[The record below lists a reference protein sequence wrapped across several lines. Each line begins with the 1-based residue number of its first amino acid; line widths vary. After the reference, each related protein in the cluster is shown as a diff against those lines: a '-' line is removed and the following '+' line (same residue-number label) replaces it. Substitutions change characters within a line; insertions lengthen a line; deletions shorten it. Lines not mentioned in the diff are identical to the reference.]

1 MSVLRRQLA
10 ASRAITTV
18 IISPRKSAFTA
29 LPSRFLSSSAFD
41 AKYENILTSRPTP
54 RVALVTL
61 NRPKALNALNAAL
74 MKELNEALRAIDA
87 DEGIGAIV
95 LTGSDKAFAGE
106 PALATPPC
114 WRRRAD
120 DRVTLTVS
128 DGLTDDVEL

>member
-1 MSVLRRQLA
+1 MSVLRRRLA
-10 ASRAITTV
+10 ASRSITV
-18 IISPRKSAFTA
+18 VISPPRTGKSAFTA
-29 LPSRFLSSSAFD
+29 LHNRFLSSSAFD
-41 AKYENILTSRPTP
+41 AKYETILTSRPSP

-106 PALATPPC
+106 PALA
-114 WRRRAD
+114 
-120 DRVTLTVS
+120 
-128 DGLTDDVEL
+128 

>member
-1 MSVLRRQLA
+1 M
-10 ASRAITTV
+10 
-18 IISPRKSAFTA
+18 
-29 LPSRFLSSSAFD
+29 SSAFD
-41 AKYENILTSRPTP
+41 AKYENILTSRPAS

-106 PALATPPC
+106 
-114 WRRRAD
+114 R
-120 DRVTLTVS
+120 
-128 DGLTDDVEL
+128 

>member
-10 ASRAITTV
+10 ASRSITTV
-18 IISPRKSAFTA
+18 VISPRTGKSGFTA
-29 LPSRFLSSSAFD
+29 LPNRPLSSSAFD
-41 AKYENILTSRPTP
+41 AKYENILTSRPSP

-106 PALATPPC
+106 PALA
-114 WRRRAD
+114 
-120 DRVTLTVS
+120 
-128 DGLTDDVEL
+128 